1 MSTYCIISTFYLP
14 NFSGVEK
21 YTANLAHA
29 LVASGQKAIVV
40 TSALEDNPGIAEE
53 DGVTVVRVPS
63 HLLLNKRFA
72 APKKGAKLDGL
83 MKWLREQ
90 PIDRILVNQRF
101 YPTSIFGL
109 KFAKSQGLP
118 AITLDHG
125 SAHLTMAN
133 PFLDFFIQSYEHLIT
148 AIDKRHCSHYCG
160 VSEKSV
166 EWLEHFGIQ
175 NASIL
180 YNAIDA
186 DDFVM
191 SSSNRGFRSEL
202 GLPDDA
208 FTVVFTGRLMEEK
221 GIMRACAAVE
231 RLATKGHD
239 NTHLLIAGDG
249 PKAKEIAELGSK
261 NIHLLGRLSME
272 DISALLAQ
280 SDVFCLP
287 TVSEGFSTSM
297 LEAAAHGLGIIV
309 TDTGG
314 ARELMPTDDYGQ
326 VIPDVST
333 DTIQQAI
340 LRFCNN
346 RDYLHQ
352 CGANVGHRV
361 RELFSWEQTA
371 KTLMAT
377 FDKMALPADNDR

>member
-109 KFAKSQGLP
+109 KFAESRGLP

-133 PFLDFFIQSYEHLIT
+133 PFLDFFIQRYEHLIT

-191 SSSNRGFRSEL
+191 SSSNRSFRSEL

-208 FTVVFTGRLMEEK
+208 FIVAFTGRLMEEK

-239 NTHLLIAGDG
+239 NAHLLIAGDG

-287 TVSEGFSTSM
+287 TVSDGFSTSM

-333 DTIQQAI
+333 GTIQQAI

>member
-14 NFSGVEK
+14 NLGGVEK

-53 DGVTVVRVPS
+53 DGVTVVRMPS

-72 APKKGAKLDGL
+72 APKKGAGLDEL

-90 PIDRILVNQRF
+90 PIDRVLVNQRF

-109 KFAKSQGLP
+109 KFAESQGLP

-133 PFLDFFIQSYEHLIT
+133 PFLDFFIQRYEHLIT
-148 AIDKRHCSHYCG
+148 AIDKRHCNHYCG
-160 VSEKSV
+160 VSEKSA

-180 YNAIDA
+180 HNAIDA

-191 SSSNRGFRSEL
+191 SSSNRSFRSEL
-202 GLPDDA
+202 SLPDDA
-208 FTVVFTGRLMEEK
+208 FIVAFTGRLVEEK
-221 GIMRACAAVE
+221 GIMRACEAAE
-231 RLATKGHD
+231 GLATKGQD
-239 NTHLLIAGDG
+239 NIHLLLAGDG
-249 PKAKEIAELGSK
+249 PKAKEIAKLGSK

-309 TDTGG
+309 PDTGG
-314 ARELMPTDDYGQ
+314 ARELMPTEDYGQ

-333 DTIQQAI
+333 GTIQQAI

-377 FDKMALPADNDR
+377 FDKMALPADND